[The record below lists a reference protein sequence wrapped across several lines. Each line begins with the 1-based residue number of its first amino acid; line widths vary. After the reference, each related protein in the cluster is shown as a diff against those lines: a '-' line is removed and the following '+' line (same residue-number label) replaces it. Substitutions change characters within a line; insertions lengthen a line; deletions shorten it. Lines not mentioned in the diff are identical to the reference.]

1 MRKETDIFV
10 RLCIMTERF
19 LSFPKPSIK
28 SDFKIACFWRH
39 FLQKWQQN
47 WPFLPPLF
55 IEEKSWRQN
64 GLVLV
69 AKFFKMTAQLTGF
82 AVNYKIR
89 KSSNLTKAC
98 ACHRQ
103 NREIRP
109 LQEISSAFSWYFG
122 SLRILIRIFQFAHL
136 ELDSEKFTKPREIE
150 IPLW

>member
-10 RLCIMTERF
+10 RLCIMTKRF

-69 AKFFKMTAQLTGF
+69 AKFFKMTAKSIGF
-82 AVNYKIR
+82 GGNYKTR
-89 KSSNLTKAC
+89 KFSNLTEGRTY
-98 ACHRQ
+98 HRKNQ
-103 NREIRP
+103 EIRP
-109 LQEISSAFSWYFG
+109 LQELSSAFFVTFRVVANFDKNFSVCSYRRTEDG
-122 SLRILIRIFQFAHL
+122 AKRPS
-136 ELDSEKFTKPREIE
+136 KPS
-150 IPLW
+150 